1 MKNDLP
7 SQTEAED
14 ALNAVHNIQQ
24 NLLIEYS
31 PPVWLR
37 LIMSLSYGAIF
48 FGYGM
53 TEHENNWAL
62 AMIVGAII
70 FTLSTALYYYLYKIQ
85 GIKIRI
91 IPRSIKAEKINAYAA
106 IGFAALGFFSR
117 FLRTDI
123 SLDWAPHICAA
134 TASIVMFWLLIM
146 LPTGETVV
154 EEK

>member
-7 SQTEAED
+7 SQTEAKD

-24 NLLIEYS
+24 NLLIDYS

-37 LIMSLSYGAIF
+37 LLMSLSYGAIF

-53 TEHENNWAL
+53 TEHENTWAL
-62 AMIVGAII
+62 AIIVGAII

-85 GIKIRI
+85 GIRIRI

-106 IGFAALGFFSR
+106 IGFAALGFLSR
-117 FLRTDI
+117 FLRTEM

-134 TASIVMFWLLIM
+134 TASIVMFWLLIK

-154 EEK
+154 KEN